1 MLLDSTK
8 GAPDSSCR
16 QFGSGIPR
24 QSSSRGEAMEATEL
38 QAGARD
44 AALSRAIF
52 AGAAVM
58 ATPIA
63 VFGSTLIR
71 SERLLGS
78 VLFLL
83 CISLTCAAK
92 GMAPSYTIVQARRRW
107 LVGASLCFALAL
119 ILGALAPLAG

>member
-1 MLLDSTK
+1 
-8 GAPDSSCR
+8 
-16 QFGSGIPR
+16 
-24 QSSSRGEAMEATEL
+24 MEATEL

-52 AGAAVM
+52 AGAAVL
-58 ATPIA
+58 ATPMA
-63 VFGSTLIR
+63 MFGNTLIR
-71 SERLLGS
+71 SERALGS

-92 GMAPSYTIVQARRRW
+92 GMAPSCTLLHARRRW
-107 LVGASLCFALAL
+107 LIGASVCFALAL